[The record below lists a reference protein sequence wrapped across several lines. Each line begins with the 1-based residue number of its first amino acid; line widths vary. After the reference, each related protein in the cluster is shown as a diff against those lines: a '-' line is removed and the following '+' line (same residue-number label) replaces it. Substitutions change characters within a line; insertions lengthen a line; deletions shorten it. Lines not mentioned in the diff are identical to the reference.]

1 MYIKSLLC
9 ICSIPIKR
17 PAGIAQ
23 YPEELYLAPR
33 AMLSTKFHNIVTYTD
48 MPQGGHFA
56 AFEDPKMLAE
66 DFFGFVE
73 KIEMMGKKEG
83 KTEL

>member
-1 MYIKSLLC
+1 
-9 ICSIPIKR
+9 
-17 PAGIAQ
+17 
-23 YPEELYLAPR
+23 
-33 AMLSTKFHNIVTYTD
+33 MLSTKFHNIVTYTD

-73 KIEMMGKKEG
+73 KVEMMGKKEG